1 MNYYLLLKK
10 QAASLG
16 EKPFLYMD
24 EEIYSYDDFYRVVEE
39 RAGELPDFLGNDL
52 QSASVLAAAASFFE
66 QAVLFFALQKLAVR
80 PILLHHGLTQE
91 DVEGIAEANG
101 LQALISLTASEIS
114 CKRFPHEAR
123 QHESADCLGVLSSGT
138 TGVPKVMYRTFES
151 WAGFFPVQNE
161 IFGVGEGARLFLHG
175 SLSFTGNLNAFL
187 AALFAGASVC
197 TSEYT
202 RVKAWRSVIEKHAAD
217 TIYLVP
223 AKLRLLMEASEKP
236 LPGVKSMFAGS
247 QLISASLLHP
257 LRKRLPNAAILLYYG
272 ASELN
277 YITYTCCEDSGRD
290 PNNLGKPFPGVRVS
304 TLDGLIYVDTPFHVS
319 GIAMPFTLHDRGRLN
334 EHGELIFEGREE
346 ACVNKGGFKISLA
359 RVEMKLREIAGVR
372 DAAVLAVEDDLRGAE
387 LAAFLVVA
395 DDAEKKAV
403 RRAVRRVL
411 LPVEMPRVL
420 RFCTEIPLN
429 DRGKVAKDILLQK
442 ISAS

>member
-16 EKPFLYMD
+16 AKPFLYMD

-91 DVEGIAEANG
+91 GVEGIAEANG
-101 LQALISLTASEIS
+101 LQALVSLTASEIS
-114 CKRFPHEAR
+114 CKRFSHEAR

-202 RVKAWRSVIEKHAAD
+202 GVKAWRSVIENHAAD
-217 TIYLVP
+217 TVYLVP

-277 YITYTCCEDSGRD
+277 YITYTCCEDNRRD

-304 TLDGLIYVDTPFHVS
+304 TLDDLIYVDTPFHVS

>member
-10 QAASLG
+10 QAASLR

-91 DVEGIAEANG
+91 GVEGIAEANG

-277 YITYTCCEDSGRD
+277 YITYTCCEDNRRD